1 LPVTDRTETTT
12 TGARRPRR
20 RAPRGQG
27 EKLREEILAAAELL
41 LLKTGDQEAVSIRAV
56 AEAVGVTPPSI
67 YLHFSDKTELIFEV
81 CEKHFQKL
89 DRVMEEAA
97 ARSNDPLESLKLR
110 GRAYVQFGL
119 DHPEEYRILF
129 MTKPAATPE
138 EWTNSRVM
146 ESASFFHLVQAVQ
159 ACLDARAIRPGDPML
174 ISFGLWAAVHGLTSL
189 LITKP
194 GFPWPDLD
202 SLIGHILTVQVE
214 GLAERTP

>member
-1 LPVTDRTETTT
+1 MTEPAKTTVP
-12 TGARRPRR
+12 GARQHRR

-27 EKLREEILAAAELL
+27 EKLRDEILAAAERLL
-41 LLKTGDQEAVSIRAV
+41 VKTGDQEEVSIRAV

-67 YLHFSDKTELIFEV
+67 YLHFADKTELIFEV
-81 CEKHFQKL
+81 CEKHFQEL

-97 ARSNDPLESLKLR
+97 ARSKDPLESLWLR

-138 EWTNSRVM
+138 DWTNARVM
-146 ESASFFHLVQAVQ
+146 ESASFYHLVQAVQ
-159 ACLDARAIRPGDPML
+159 VCLDAGVIRPADPML
-174 ISFGLWAAVHGLTSL
+174 IAFGLWAAVHGLTSL

-194 GFPWPDLD
+194 AFPWPDLD
-202 SLIGHILTVQVE
+202 VMIGHILTVQVV
-214 GLAERTP
+214 GLVERTT